1 MKGLKVQQQL
11 ADITIKRWGNKLNSD
26 KLSSILGKHP
36 RPKNCEDMA
45 IARVSLEIWLLL
57 NAAKR
62 KAIHIQETS

>member
-36 RPKNCEDMA
+36 QPKNCKDMV
-45 IARVSLEIWLLL
+45 IARANLEIWPPL

-62 KAIHIQETS
+62 KTIHIQETS